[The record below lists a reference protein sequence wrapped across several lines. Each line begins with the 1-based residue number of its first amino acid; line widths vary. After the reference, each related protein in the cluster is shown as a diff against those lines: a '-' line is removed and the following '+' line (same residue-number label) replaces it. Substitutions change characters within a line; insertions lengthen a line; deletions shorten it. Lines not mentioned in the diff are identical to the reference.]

1 MEVDA
6 TVGQMHVKMQ
16 KELAEMRSRY
26 RTKLHKERQKI
37 NELRRSIK

>member
-16 KELAEMRSRY
+16 KELAEVRSRY
-26 RTKLHKERQKI
+26 RTKLHK
-37 NELRRSIK
+37 NTTIKTMNKT